1 VKIAEKIVRYAGII
15 EEAASP
21 KNIHCFLLMSELTE
35 AEKTE
40 FRGIIERIK
49 P

>member
-1 VKIAEKIVRYAGII
+1 MRIAEKIVRYAGII

-21 KNIHCFLLMSELTE
+21 KNINCFLLMSELSE